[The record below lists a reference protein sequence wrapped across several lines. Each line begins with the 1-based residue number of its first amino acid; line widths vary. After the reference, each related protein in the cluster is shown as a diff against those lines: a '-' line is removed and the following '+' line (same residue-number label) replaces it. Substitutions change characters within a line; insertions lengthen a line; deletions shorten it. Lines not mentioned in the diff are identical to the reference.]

1 MSTPDMIKHGLWIR
15 GYLCNSHI
23 LILFYGTRP
32 NWTAVWFFFESSV
45 DIILGDFLI
54 PKSPFSRAGHA
65 GWPNVP
71 WEPEKTVP
79 GTNEGREKEG
89 GWEARM
95 RKPGMGDKVGADQ
108 VVGGRLGEAL
118 DGLSC

>member
-1 MSTPDMIKHGLWIR
+1 MVYELEATYAIVIFWYFFMVPAPIEQPFG
-15 GYLCNSHI
+15 
-23 LILFYGTRP
+23 
-32 NWTAVWFFFESSV
+32 FFFESSV

-71 WEPEKTVP
+71 CEPEKTVP